1 MTKPDRIDN
10 DSRYVDIKKALDGKQ
25 DRLGHGYFVVKQPS
39 QDEID
44 RGITHREAREA
55 EERFFDEEQPWA
67 GDLAAH
73 RERFGTWNLQ
83 VTLSRLL
90 AGLSTQALPKIWKQ
104 ISDQLAAVE
113 SQLAEI
119 PEPPTHN
126 AIGKVHE
133 ALRDFTENLKKEL
146 CREETCQDW
155 RLVWDRLRE
164 QFAKK
169 LFGLRPT
176 LDQEGAEDKT
186 LFNQGLETIDLCS
199 DDEGT
204 PTQGT
209 HLPATPKKRKLEQT
223 SFATPSRSSSAAAA
237 MNGQRV
243 KKLKKGMDP
252 RARCYGLDNMR
263 VRLYEGSYAKLAQH
277 VNPKA
282 LEKLMLESLEHW
294 EEELQSFFAQLGKG
308 MLAQCQRVLRHSLAT
323 WSTTKLYEETE
334 RIVKKFL
341 TFDLDNQRTTMGPD
355 TLNAELSGTY
365 MWQSAIF
372 DGHKARFEE
381 VYKNVRCKQ
390 RAKVYWDLIDES
402 MDADQKEI
410 SAKKEPHKSILAATK
425 DTELYPKEV
434 DVIAQVR
441 AYYELARIRFHDT
454 ICMRVEAHLF
464 NKFSNSLL
472 SHLWDD
478 LGLEG
483 QNGKSPALSL
493 DLNVKI

>member
-10 DSRYVDIKKALDGKQ
+10 DLRYVDIKKALEGKQ
-25 DRLGHGYFVVKQPS
+25 DPLGHGYFVVKQPS
-39 QDEID
+39 QDELE
-44 RGITHREAREA
+44 RGITNPEARAA

-73 RERFGTWNLQ
+73 RERFGTRNLQ

-90 AGLSTQALPKIWKQ
+90 AGLSTQALPRIWKQ
-104 ISDQLAAVE
+104 ISDQLATVE
-113 SQLAEI
+113 SELAEI

-126 AIGKVHE
+126 AIGEVHK
-133 ALRDFTENLKKEL
+133 ALRDFTEHLKKEL

-155 RLVWDRLRE
+155 RLVWDRLRG

-169 LFGLRPT
+169 LLSLRPT
-176 LDQEGAEDKT
+176 LDQEGLQDKT
-186 LFNQGLETIDLCS
+186 LFNQGPETIDLCS
-199 DDEGT
+199 DNEET
-204 PTQGT
+204 PTQVAYI
-209 HLPATPKKRKLEQT
+209 PATPKKRKLEQT
-223 SFATPSRSSSAAAA
+223 SFTTPSRSSSAAVA

-243 KKLKKGMDP
+243 KKPKKGIDP
-252 RARCYGLDNMR
+252 RARAYGLDHMR

-294 EEELQSFFAQLGKG
+294 GEEMQLFFAQLEKD
-308 MLAQCQRVLRHSLAT
+308 MLAQCQRVLRHSLAK
-323 WSTTKLYEETE
+323 WSTAQLYEETE

-365 MWQSAIF
+365 MWQTGIF
-372 DGHKARFEE
+372 DGHKARYEE
-381 VYKNVRCKQ
+381 VYKSVRCKQ
-390 RAKVYWDLIDES
+390 RAKVYWDLLDES
-402 MDADQKEI
+402 MDADQREI

-425 DTELYPKEV
+425 DKELYSKEV

-464 NKFSNSLL
+464 NQFSNDLF
-472 SHLWDD
+472 SHLSDD
-478 LGLEG
+478 LGLES
-483 QNGKSPALSL
+483 QNGKCPILFPDL
-493 DLNVKI
+493 DVQS